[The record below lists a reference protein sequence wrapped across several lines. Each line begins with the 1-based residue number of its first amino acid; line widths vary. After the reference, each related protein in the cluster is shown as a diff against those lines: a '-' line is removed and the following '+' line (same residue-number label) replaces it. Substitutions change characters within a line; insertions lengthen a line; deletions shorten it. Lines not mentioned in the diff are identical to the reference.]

1 MARPRKAALEGAG
14 INAAMRG
21 AMAEIANT
29 PDPVPG
35 DNGEAL
41 ARIVAF
47 FQVEHPDAWE
57 ELRLCPLQ
65 HGLED
70 MIARLKG

>member
-1 MARPRKAALEGAG
+1 MEGAG

-21 AMAEIANT
+21 AMAEIAKT

-35 DNGEAL
+35 NNGEAL

-47 FQVEHPDAWE
+47 FQAEHSDAWE

-65 HGLED
+65 HGLQD
-70 MIARLKG
+70 MVERLK

>member
-1 MARPRKAALEGAG
+1 MAARK
-14 INAAMRG
+14 R
-21 AMAEIANT
+21 ANGSASRA

-35 DNGEAL
+35 DNGAAL
-41 ARIVAF
+41 NRIVEF
-47 FQVEHPDAWE
+47 FRAEHPEAWE

-70 MIARLKG
+70 MARRLKG